1 MISAARASQTGRTE
15 AVYFRPLPHPPEA
28 RRIAHS
34 SASEKQNTSC
44 SESSMQKTVQELVA
58 PVSQLENQHQP
69 APHLAK
75 VERRGA

>member
-44 SESSMQKTVQELVA
+44 SESSMQTTVQELVA
-58 PVSQLENQHQP
+58 PVSQLENHINP
-69 APHLAK
+69 RLTIAK
-75 VERRGA
+75 LLD